1 MYNIIKRSDNSFYY
15 SNDGY
20 LYDKMAII
28 EYMVHQ
34 KKLIAKKMK
43 EYEKQLQKNKVIFTV
58 FLIFCVALSVRYR
71 MCFFYTWSS
80 HSLYLIRSR
89 LADRQ
94 LGWVFLVLS
103 PANQILVIVTCKYYG
118 SAWV

>member
-1 MYNIIKRSDNSFYY
+1 MYNIIKWSDNSFNY

-34 KKLIAKKMK
+34 KKLIAKRMK

-58 FLIFCVALSVRYR
+58 ILIFCVALSDRYR
-71 MCFFYTWSS
+71 MCFFY
-80 HSLYLIRSR
+80 I
-89 LADRQ
+89 
-94 LGWVFLVLS
+94 
-103 PANQILVIVTCKYYG
+103 
-118 SAWV
+118 

>member
-1 MYNIIKRSDNSFYY
+1 MYNIIKWSDNSFYY

-34 KKLIAKKMK
+34 KKLIAKKLK

-58 FLIFCVALSVRYR
+58 FLIFCICSE
-71 MCFFYTWSS
+71 C
-80 HSLYLIRSR
+80 
-89 LADRQ
+89 
-94 LGWVFLVLS
+94 
-103 PANQILVIVTCKYYG
+103 
-118 SAWV
+118 